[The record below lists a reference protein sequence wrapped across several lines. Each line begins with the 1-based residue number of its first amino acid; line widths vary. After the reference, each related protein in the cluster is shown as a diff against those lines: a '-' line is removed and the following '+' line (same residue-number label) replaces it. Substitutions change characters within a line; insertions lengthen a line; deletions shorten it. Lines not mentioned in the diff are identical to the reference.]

1 MYCMKFVS
9 VVDLSA
15 WQQKLDSDVQDV
27 LDEEEEEEE
36 EEEEDDIV
44 APVISKVTSTG
55 IIFITCPS

>member
-1 MYCMKFVS
+1 MYCMKFFS
-9 VVDLSA
+9 VVDLSP

-36 EEEEDDIV
+36 DDDDDIV

-55 IIFITCPS
+55 IIFITCPP